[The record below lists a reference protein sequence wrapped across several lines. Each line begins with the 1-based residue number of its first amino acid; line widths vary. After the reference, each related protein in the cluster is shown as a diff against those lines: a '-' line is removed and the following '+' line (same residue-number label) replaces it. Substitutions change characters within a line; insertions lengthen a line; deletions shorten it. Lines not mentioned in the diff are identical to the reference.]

1 MTKRDEVVAL
11 QEMMLAN
18 SIELDA
24 LIQVLFKKGPHHRG
38 RITGRGPRDE
48 TADARAGQAGEHVMP
63 ADRVTNLRVLWC
75 WRALIIRGFWI

>member
-24 LIQVLFKKGPHHRG
+24 LIQVLFNKGIITEAELLDAVREMKRRMLG
-38 RITGRGPRDE
+38 R
-48 TADARAGQAGEHVMP
+48 ARPGS
-63 ADRVTNLRVLWC
+63 T
-75 WRALIIRGFWI
+75 

>member
-24 LIQVLFKKGPHHRG
+24 LIQVLFDKGIITEAELLDAVRAMKQRMLG
-38 RITGRGPRDE
+38 R
-48 TADARAGQAGEHVMP
+48 ARPGS
-63 ADRVTNLRVLWC
+63 T
-75 WRALIIRGFWI
+75 

>member
-24 LIQVLFKKGPHHRG
+24 LIQVLFKKGI
-38 RITGRGPRDE
+38 ITEAELLEAVREMKQRML
-48 TADARAGQAGEHVMP
+48 GQARPGS
-63 ADRVTNLRVLWC
+63 T
-75 WRALIIRGFWI
+75 